1 MRVHRKLVAAEA
13 LRLRDHLLRLSPPD
27 RHCRF
32 AGHVSDA
39 VIESYCRHIPWL
51 GTVVVGFHEDG
62 VLRAAA
68 ECRWLG
74 PARLRTVEVA
84 VTVESAWQGQGI
96 GTDLVRRSVTI
107 ARNRGAASIYM
118 LCLTD
123 NRPMQAIARK
133 LKGEIHFADGEAEV
147 EIALPFPTNLTLMQE
162 ALADLSGAA
171 GLIWSGLMGSAAD
184 TGTKRPAEP
193 RH

>member
-1 MRVHRKLVAAEA
+1 MRIYRKLVAAEA
-13 LRLRDHLLRLSPPD
+13 LRLRDHLLRLSPLD

-39 VIESYCRHIPWL
+39 VIDSYCRRIPWL
-51 GTVVVGFHEDG
+51 GTVVVGRFEDG

-74 PARLRTVEVA
+74 PAQLRSVEVA
-84 VTVESAWQGQGI
+84 VTVEPEWQGQGI
-96 GTDLVRRSVTI
+96 GTELVRRVVTV
-107 ARNRGAASIYM
+107 ARNRGAASIFM

-133 LKGEIHFADGEAEV
+133 LAGDLRFVDGEVEV
-147 EIALPFPTNLTLMQE
+147 RIAVPFATNASLMQE
-162 ALADLSGAA
+162 ALADLSGLAGMIWTSVVGEPHPAA
-171 GLIWSGLMGSAAD
+171 PTGSA
-184 TGTKRPAEP
+184 G
-193 RH
+193 H

>member
-1 MRVHRKLVAAEA
+1 MRIYRKLVAAEA
-13 LRLRDHLLRLSPPD
+13 LRLRDHLLRLSPLD

-39 VIESYCRHIPWL
+39 VIDSYCRRIPWL
-51 GTVVVGFHEDG
+51 GTVVVGCFDDG

-74 PARLRTVEVA
+74 PGQLRSVEVA
-84 VTVESAWQGQGI
+84 VTVEPEWQGQGI
-96 GTDLVRRSVTI
+96 GTDLVRRVVTI
-107 ARNRGAASIYM
+107 ARNRGAASIFM

-133 LKGEIHFADGEAEV
+133 LAGDLRFVDGEVEV
-147 EIALPFPTNLTLMQE
+147 RIAVPFATNVSLMQE

-171 GLIWSGLMGSAAD
+171 GMFWSSVVGNTGSTARAA
-184 TGTKRPAEP
+184 GA